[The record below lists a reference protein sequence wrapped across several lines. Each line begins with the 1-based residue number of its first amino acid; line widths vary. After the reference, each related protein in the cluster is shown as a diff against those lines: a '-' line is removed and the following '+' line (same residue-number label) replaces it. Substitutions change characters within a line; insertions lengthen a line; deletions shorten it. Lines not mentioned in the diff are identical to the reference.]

1 MFCDQINLKTIGV
14 KRLHLSSLD
23 ERVLLICCKAH
34 LRPLLA

>member
-1 MFCDQINLKTIGV
+1 V